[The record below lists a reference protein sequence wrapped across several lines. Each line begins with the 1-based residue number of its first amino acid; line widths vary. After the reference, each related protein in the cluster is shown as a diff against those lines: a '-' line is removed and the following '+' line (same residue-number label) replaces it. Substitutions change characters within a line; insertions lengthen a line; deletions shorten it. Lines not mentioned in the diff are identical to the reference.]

1 MHRSSA
7 FWLQCS
13 GAFASLRLS
22 VRYRGLL
29 FCATHS
35 FSLSPAFVGIFC
47 PRLLLA
53 AFSELVVGRHAD
65 FRGGPE
71 KKLVLH
77 RDVLKR
83 IWGLSFT
90 CDAYC

>member
-1 MHRSSA
+1 M
-7 FWLQCS
+7 
-13 GAFASLRLS
+13 
-22 VRYRGLL
+22 
-29 FCATHS
+29 
-35 FSLSPAFVGIFC
+35 GIFC

-65 FRGGPE
+65 FKGGPE
-71 KKLVLH
+71 KKQKLVLH

-90 CDAYC
+90 CDAYCQLRGQNNHFTPHSVTET